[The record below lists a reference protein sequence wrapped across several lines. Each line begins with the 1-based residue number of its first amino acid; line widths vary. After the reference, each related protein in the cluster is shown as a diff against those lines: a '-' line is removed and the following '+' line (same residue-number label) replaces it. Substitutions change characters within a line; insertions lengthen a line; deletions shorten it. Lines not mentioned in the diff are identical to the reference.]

1 MTTVQVGSH
10 YLIIWPFWDSSY
22 APFPHD
28 STTACV
34 GGASLVP
41 TPGLR
46 FGKTETDSTN
56 IAPENGPLEKEIPI
70 QNHHFQVLCRFQGV

>member
-46 FGKTETDSTN
+46 FGKTETDSPKPRTPPFN
-56 IAPENGPLEKEIPI
+56 KYDSSS
-70 QNHHFQVLCRFQGV
+70 